1 MATIDTWERRR
12 NGTVAVFS
20 WWCQIRPPRGM
31 LRPNLH
37 RYQLLK
43 YFFFVLPPTVRCR
56 FFRFRVSSLY
66 LVYLVLFR
74 KRSSPAERSR
84 PRHSLITLYSRTHHA
99 STSLTI
105 PYQLDS
111 GVFSARA
118 PPRPESAYSIGPGV
132 GTCVPRLVQFR
143 AWRFTVAVS
152 SSFLSIVV
160 CLREL

>member
-1 MATIDTWERRR
+1 VGKTAQRDRRCFLMVVPNPATKRDASPKFASLS
-12 NGTVAVFS
+12 AVEV
-20 WWCQIRPPRGM
+20 
-31 LRPNLH
+31 L
-37 RYQLLK
+37 
-43 YFFFVLPPTVRCR
+43 FFFVLPPTVRCR

-111 GVFSARA
+111 GVFSAPA